1 MNYPVNP
8 DLMPALM
15 AVFQHVRTR
24 IQSELDC
31 QRLDL
36 TPPDVHVLKL
46 IDEQR
51 GLNLQDLGRQMCRDK
66 ALITRKIRELEGRNL
81 VRRERNPSDQRSF
94 QLFLTDEGLAIHQHA
109 EAIMSRVHDELFAP
123 LTPAASSSSSPTRG
137 WPSTSMR
144 KPSCHACMTSCLP
157 RSPRR
162 NKPPWCISS
171 TNAWPRNR
179 LRIFKNILF
188 EAQ

>member
-123 LTPAASSSSSPTRG
+123 
-137 WPSTSMR
+137 
-144 KPSCHACMTSCLP
+144 
-157 RSPRR
+157 SPRWNR
-162 NKPPWCISS
+162 PPWCISS
-171 TNAWPRNR
+171 TSAWPRNR

>member
-24 IQSELDC
+24 IQSELDR

-66 ALITRKIRELEGRNL
+66 ALITRKIRELEGRSL

-94 QLFLTDEGLAIHQHA
+94 QLFLTDEGLAIHRHA
-109 EAIMSRVHDELFAP
+109 EAIMSLSLIHISE
-123 LTPAASSSSSPTRG
+123 PTR
-137 WPSTSMR
+137 PS
-144 KPSCHACMTSCLP
+144 
-157 RSPRR
+157 
-162 NKPPWCISS
+162 
-171 TNAWPRNR
+171 
-179 LRIFKNILF
+179 
-188 EAQ
+188 

>member
-109 EAIMSRVHDELFAP
+109 EAIMSRVL
-123 LTPAASSSSSPTRG
+123 
-137 WPSTSMR
+137 
-144 KPSCHACMTSCLP
+144 TSCLP

>member
-123 LTPAASSSSSPTRG
+123 P
-137 WPSTSMR
+137 
-144 KPSCHACMTSCLP
+144 P
-157 RSPRR
+157 RLNR
-162 NKPPWCISS
+162 PPWCISS
-171 TNAWPRNR
+171 TSAWPRNR

>member
-94 QLFLTDEGLAIHQHA
+94 QLFLTDEGL
-109 EAIMSRVHDELFAP
+109 
-123 LTPAASSSSSPTRG
+123 
-137 WPSTSMR
+137 PSTSMR

>member
-123 LTPAASSSSSPTRG
+123 L
-137 WPSTSMR
+137 
-144 KPSCHACMTSCLP
+144 
-157 RSPRR
+157 RSPRWNR
-162 NKPPWCISS
+162 PPWCISS
-171 TNAWPRNR
+171 TSAWPRNR

>member
-66 ALITRKIRELEGRNL
+66 ALITRKIRELEWKKPGPPRAQPQRPAQL
-81 VRRERNPSDQRSF
+81 PALPHRR
-94 QLFLTDEGLAIHQHA
+94 GLAIHQHA

-123 LTPAASSSSSPTRG
+123 LTPVEQATLVHLLDQCLAAQP
-137 WPSTSMR
+137 
-144 KPSCHACMTSCLP
+144 LED
-157 RSPRR
+157 
-162 NKPPWCISS
+162 I
-171 TNAWPRNR
+171 
-179 LRIFKNILF
+179 
-188 EAQ
+188 

>member
-81 VRRERNPSDQRSF
+81 VRRERNPSD
-94 QLFLTDEGLAIHQHA
+94 
-109 EAIMSRVHDELFAP
+109 
-123 LTPAASSSSSPTRG
+123 PALPHRRGAGHPPACGGHHVTR
-137 WPSTSMR
+137 
-144 KPSCHACMTSCLP
+144 A
-157 RSPRR
+157 
-162 NKPPWCISS
+162 
-171 TNAWPRNR
+171 
-179 LRIFKNILF
+179 
-188 EAQ
+188 

>member
-123 LTPAASSSSSPTRG
+123 LT
-137 WPSTSMR
+137 
-144 KPSCHACMTSCLP
+144 
-157 RSPRR
+157 SPRWNR
-162 NKPPWCISS
+162 PPWCISS
-171 TNAWPRNR
+171 TSAWPRNR

>member
-123 LTPAASSSSSPTRG
+123 P
-137 WPSTSMR
+137 
-144 KPSCHACMTSCLP
+144 P
-157 RSPRR
+157 RWNR
-162 NKPPWCISS
+162 PPWCISS
-171 TNAWPRNR
+171 TSAWPRNR

>member
-51 GLNLQDLGRQMCRDK
+51 GLNLQDL
-66 ALITRKIRELEGRNL
+66 

-123 LTPAASSSSSPTRG
+123 LTPEEQATLVHLLDQCLAAQP
-137 WPSTSMR
+137 
-144 KPSCHACMTSCLP
+144 LED
-157 RSPRR
+157 
-162 NKPPWCISS
+162 I
-171 TNAWPRNR
+171 
-179 LRIFKNILF
+179 
-188 EAQ
+188 

>member
-66 ALITRKIRELEGRNL
+66 A
-81 VRRERNPSDQRSF
+81 
-94 QLFLTDEGLAIHQHA
+94 TDHPEDPRAG
-109 EAIMSRVHDELFAP
+109 
-123 LTPAASSSSSPTRG
+123 G
-137 WPSTSMR
+137 K
-144 KPSCHACMTSCLP
+144 KPGPP
-157 RSPRR
+157 R
-162 NKPPWCISS
+162 
-171 TNAWPRNR
+171 
-179 LRIFKNILF
+179 
-188 EAQ
+188 AQPQ

>member
-51 GLNLQDLGRQMCRDK
+51 GLNLQDLVRESEINQKGK
-66 ALITRKIRELEGRNL
+66 ARKLWDIEEGK
-81 VRRERNPSDQRSF
+81 
-94 QLFLTDEGLAIHQHA
+94 GI
-109 EAIMSRVHDELFAP
+109 
-123 LTPAASSSSSPTRG
+123 
-137 WPSTSMR
+137 
-144 KPSCHACMTSCLP
+144 
-157 RSPRR
+157 
-162 NKPPWCISS
+162 
-171 TNAWPRNR
+171 
-179 LRIFKNILF
+179 
-188 EAQ
+188 

>member
-66 ALITRKIRELEGRNL
+66 ALITRKIRELE
-81 VRRERNPSDQRSF
+81 EETWSAAS
-94 QLFLTDEGLAIHQHA
+94 A
-109 EAIMSRVHDELFAP
+109 
-123 LTPAASSSSSPTRG
+123 TPATSAASSSSSPTRAG
-137 WPSTSMR
+137 HP
-144 KPSCHACMTSCLP
+144 PACGSHHVT
-157 RSPRR
+157 R
-162 NKPPWCISS
+162 
-171 TNAWPRNR
+171 A
-179 LRIFKNILF
+179 
-188 EAQ
+188 

>member
-81 VRRERNPSDQRSF
+81 VRRERNPSDQ
-94 QLFLTDEGLAIHQHA
+94 HA

-123 LTPAASSSSSPTRG
+123 LTPVEQATLVHLLDQCLAAQP
-137 WPSTSMR
+137 
-144 KPSCHACMTSCLP
+144 LED
-157 RSPRR
+157 
-162 NKPPWCISS
+162 I
-171 TNAWPRNR
+171 
-179 LRIFKNILF
+179 
-188 EAQ
+188 

>member
-66 ALITRKIRELEGRNL
+66 ALITRKIRELEGRNW
-81 VRRERNPSDQRSF
+81 SAAS
-94 QLFLTDEGLAIHQHA
+94 A
-109 EAIMSRVHDELFAP
+109 
-123 LTPAASSSSSPTRG
+123 TPATSAASSSSSPTRG

>member
-51 GLNLQDLGRQMCRDK
+51 GRTCRTWD
-66 ALITRKIRELEGRNL
+66 ARCAATR
-81 VRRERNPSDQRSF
+81 
-94 QLFLTDEGLAIHQHA
+94 H
-109 EAIMSRVHDELFAP
+109 
-123 LTPAASSSSSPTRG
+123 
-137 WPSTSMR
+137 
-144 KPSCHACMTSCLP
+144 
-157 RSPRR
+157 
-162 NKPPWCISS
+162 
-171 TNAWPRNR
+171 
-179 LRIFKNILF
+179 
-188 EAQ
+188 

>member
-81 VRRERNPSDQRSF
+81 VRRERN
-94 QLFLTDEGLAIHQHA
+94 QL
-109 EAIMSRVHDELFAP
+109 
-123 LTPAASSSSSPTRG
+123 PALPHRRGAGYPPACGGHHVTR
-137 WPSTSMR
+137 
-144 KPSCHACMTSCLP
+144 A
-157 RSPRR
+157 
-162 NKPPWCISS
+162 
-171 TNAWPRNR
+171 
-179 LRIFKNILF
+179 
-188 EAQ
+188 

>member
-24 IQSELDC
+24 A
-31 QRLDL
+31 RLPA
-36 TPPDVHVLKL
+36 TPDVHVLKL

-123 LTPAASSSSSPTRG
+123 LTPVEQATLVHLLDQCLAAQP
-137 WPSTSMR
+137 
-144 KPSCHACMTSCLP
+144 LED
-157 RSPRR
+157 
-162 NKPPWCISS
+162 I
-171 TNAWPRNR
+171 
-179 LRIFKNILF
+179 
-188 EAQ
+188 

>member
-94 QLFLTDEGLAIHQHA
+94 QLFLTDEG
-109 EAIMSRVHDELFAP
+109 
-123 LTPAASSSSSPTRG
+123 

-144 KPSCHACMTSCLP
+144 RPSCHACMTSCLP
-157 RSPRR
+157 AHPGGTGHPGASPRPVPGR
-162 NKPPWCISS
+162 A
-171 TNAWPRNR
+171 TA
-179 LRIFKNILF
+179 
-188 EAQ
+188 

>member
-81 VRRERNPSDQRSF
+81 VRRERNPATS
-94 QLFLTDEGLAIHQHA
+94 
-109 EAIMSRVHDELFAP
+109 
-123 LTPAASSSSSPTRG
+123 AASSSSSPTRG

-144 KPSCHACMTSCLP
+144 RPSCHACMTSCLP

-162 NKPPWCISS
+162 NKPPWRISS

>member
-81 VRRERNPSDQRSF
+81 DRRERNPSDQRSF

-123 LTPAASSSSSPTRG
+123 LTPEEQATLVHLLDQCLAAQP
-137 WPSTSMR
+137 
-144 KPSCHACMTSCLP
+144 LED
-157 RSPRR
+157 
-162 NKPPWCISS
+162 I
-171 TNAWPRNR
+171 
-179 LRIFKNILF
+179 
-188 EAQ
+188 

>member
-109 EAIMSRVHDELFAP
+109 EAALRPARPAP
-123 LTPAASSSSSPTRG
+123 TTIAVGCLSLPSATALNTPNMRNAAARSHLNDIPDSPG
-137 WPSTSMR
+137 
-144 KPSCHACMTSCLP
+144 KKQ
-157 RSPRR
+157 RR
-162 NKPPWCISS
+162 NGAQHTPEPFGPP
-171 TNAWPRNR
+171 
-179 LRIFKNILF
+179 
-188 EAQ
+188 

>member
-66 ALITRKIRELEGRNL
+66 ALITRKIRELEGRTW
-81 VRRERNPSDQRSF
+81 SAAS
-94 QLFLTDEGLAIHQHA
+94 A
-109 EAIMSRVHDELFAP
+109 
-123 LTPAASSSSSPTRG
+123 TPVTSAASSSSSPTRG

>member
-109 EAIMSRVHDELFAP
+109 EAIMSRVHE
-123 LTPAASSSSSPTRG
+123 
-137 WPSTSMR
+137 
-144 KPSCHACMTSCLP
+144 P
-157 RSPRR
+157 RSPRWNR
-162 NKPPWCISS
+162 PPWCISS
-171 TNAWPRNR
+171 TSAWPRNR

>member
-123 LTPAASSSSSPTRG
+123 
-137 WPSTSMR
+137 
-144 KPSCHACMTSCLP
+144 
-157 RSPRR
+157 RR

>member
-94 QLFLTDEGLAIHQHA
+94 QLFLTDEG
-109 EAIMSRVHDELFAP
+109 
-123 LTPAASSSSSPTRG
+123 G

>member
-66 ALITRKIRELEGRNL
+66 ALITRKVRELEGRNL
-81 VRRERNPSDQRSF
+81 VRRERNP
-94 QLFLTDEGLAIHQHA
+94 
-109 EAIMSRVHDELFAP
+109 
-123 LTPAASSSSSPTRG
+123 ASSSSSPTRG

-144 KPSCHACMTSCLP
+144 RPSCHACMTSCLP
-157 RSPRR
+157 RSPRWNR
-162 NKPPWCISS
+162 PPWCISS
-171 TNAWPRNR
+171 TSAWPRNR

>member
-51 GLNLQDLGRQMCRDK
+51 GLNLQDLGRQDHPEDPRAGGK
-66 ALITRKIRELEGRNL
+66 
-81 VRRERNPSDQRSF
+81 
-94 QLFLTDEGLAIHQHA
+94 
-109 EAIMSRVHDELFAP
+109 
-123 LTPAASSSSSPTRG
+123 
-137 WPSTSMR
+137 
-144 KPSCHACMTSCLP
+144 KPGPP
-157 RSPRR
+157 R
-162 NKPPWCISS
+162 
-171 TNAWPRNR
+171 
-179 LRIFKNILF
+179 
-188 EAQ
+188 AQPQ

>member
-1 MNYPVNP
+1 MNP

-66 ALITRKIRELEGRNL
+66 ALITRKIREGKKPGPPRAQPQRPAQLPAL
-81 VRRERNPSDQRSF
+81 PHRRGAGHP
-94 QLFLTDEGLAIHQHA
+94 
-109 EAIMSRVHDELFAP
+109 
-123 LTPAASSSSSPTRG
+123 PACGGHHVTR
-137 WPSTSMR
+137 
-144 KPSCHACMTSCLP
+144 A
-157 RSPRR
+157 
-162 NKPPWCISS
+162 
-171 TNAWPRNR
+171 
-179 LRIFKNILF
+179 
-188 EAQ
+188 

>member
-51 GLNLQDLGRQMCRDK
+51 
-66 ALITRKIRELEGRNL
+66 A
-81 VRRERNPSDQRSF
+81 
-94 QLFLTDEGLAIHQHA
+94 
-109 EAIMSRVHDELFAP
+109 
-123 LTPAASSSSSPTRG
+123 
-137 WPSTSMR
+137 
-144 KPSCHACMTSCLP
+144 
-157 RSPRR
+157 
-162 NKPPWCISS
+162 
-171 TNAWPRNR
+171 TNNAG
-179 LRIFKNILF
+179 
-188 EAQ
+188 